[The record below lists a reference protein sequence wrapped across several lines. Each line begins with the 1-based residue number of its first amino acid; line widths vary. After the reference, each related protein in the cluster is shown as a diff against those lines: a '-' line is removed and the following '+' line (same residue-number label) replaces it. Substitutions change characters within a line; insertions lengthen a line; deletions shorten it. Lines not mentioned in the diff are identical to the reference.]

1 MGPSELDSQ
10 GVFTAHLPGEG
21 KERPFQSM
29 QRHGWG
35 HNMVVWETLVVL
47 FFNSFIE
54 LEEVGGRDETD
65 QSTRVLNAI
74 IRVMEPEDMP
84 MPETVMIR
92 LMGSASRVSLEK
104 QTGN

>member
-54 LEEVGGRDETD
+54 LEEVGGRRDTPKHQGLECHDKGHGTRRNANARDGHD
-65 QSTRVLNAI
+65 QTHGISLKGVLGEAD
-74 IRVMEPEDMP
+74 R
-84 MPETVMIR
+84 
-92 LMGSASRVSLEK
+92 
-104 QTGN
+104 